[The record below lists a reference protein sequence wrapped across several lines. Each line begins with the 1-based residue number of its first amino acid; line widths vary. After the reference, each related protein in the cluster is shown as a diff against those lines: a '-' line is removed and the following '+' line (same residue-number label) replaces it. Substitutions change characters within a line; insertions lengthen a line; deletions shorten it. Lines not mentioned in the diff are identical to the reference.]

1 MPSITLFLCGI
12 FSEGPQLTD
21 VVNYSLFGFQD
32 CGCVVLLD
40 MFSDI
45 IFVTKPHAFSFF
57 CVFFCRRLQSSE
69 DDAKRQKAFLEDRC
83 LGLVNFIRSSI
94 HEIVVHLVF
103 RLREAEVRVKRGDNN
118 EIKVQINFIGKDLF
132 IIKWLIWL
140 LMLQVF

>member
-1 MPSITLFLCGI
+1 M
-12 FSEGPQLTD
+12 
-21 VVNYSLFGFQD
+21 
-32 CGCVVLLD
+32 
-40 MFSDI
+40 
-45 IFVTKPHAFSFF
+45 
-57 CVFFCRRLQSSE
+57 
-69 DDAKRQKAFLEDRC
+69 
-83 LGLVNFIRSSI
+83 GLVNFIRSSI